1 LKFYVKVK
9 KLKSDYILIRTYFI
23 NFYRKT
29 QIISFD
35 LWHFVN
41 FLNYNYLSNSIL
53 ILFCKINYY
62 LLMHHLVSNIL
73 VTAMSNSNQFKNTAE
88 IFKIMDANYVLNI
101 MFLIIKILINSSN
114 FNTCVI
120 INFQKNILRKLSL
133 PTINLFKNKYCDIF
147 KIINFTK
154 SVVIERLN

>member
-1 LKFYVKVK
+1 
-9 KLKSDYILIRTYFI
+9 
-23 NFYRKT
+23 
-29 QIISFD
+29 
-35 LWHFVN
+35 
-41 FLNYNYLSNSIL
+41 
-53 ILFCKINYY
+53 
-62 LLMHHLVSNIL
+62 MHHLVSNIL